1 MRRGG
6 REGEDGERGG
16 RGESGGAEG
25 GKAGRVWSVDQGC
38 FHAGLSHKPT
48 DRVEEPPAAPRMLG
62 PSLPA
67 RMEGG
72 GEKGGRGKGGLGRSG
87 KENEERE
94 KWGKGRG
101 RRGKNE
107 RGKEKG
113 ILIGDEGAHQRLR
126 TRR

>member
-1 MRRGG
+1 M
-6 REGEDGERGG
+6 
-16 RGESGGAEG
+16 
-25 GKAGRVWSVDQGC
+25 DQGC

-94 KWGKGRG
+94 RSGEKGVAGEGRTKGGRKRG
-101 RRGKNE
+101 E
-107 RGKEKG
+107 EKG